1 MSNVSTLSKEEKR
14 RIATSIKPLTLAQI
28 EGEYRELQ
36 AIGTQASQKS
46 ERCRVGNNVVD
57 YFTFAQRLETRGKY
71 DMSFYDFLAN
81 WESFQ
86 EKKFIQTM
94 VRYYK
99 NEKNKNGT
107 KNEWVVKKEIYN
119 ICISSINIIRPLVYM
134 EIYARFHAH
143 TVLDFCAGW
152 GGAMVGASVIPHV
165 KRYIG
170 IELNQDLREPYQ
182 QLEAF
187 LGPRTQCVLD
197 MRFENALDTDYAS
210 LPPYDLV
217 FTSPPY
223 YFIQKYPH
231 NVGYANKDEMDT
243 QLYRPLF
250 LQTFQHLQPGG
261 HYVLNVSREVYERVC
276 IPLLGPAQ
284 EETVYR
290 KSKRQNQYQERVFIW
305 RKP

>member
-187 LGPRTQCVLD
+187 LRPRTYCEFE

-231 NVGYANKDEMDT
+231 NVGYVNKDEMDEK
-243 QLYRPLF
+243 LYRPLF
-250 LQTFQHLQPGG
+250 SRTFEHLQPGG
-261 HYVLNVSREVYERVC
+261 HYVLNVSGEVYERVC
-276 IPLLGPAQ
+276 VPLWGRAH
-284 EETVYR
+284 EETIYR

-305 RKP
+305 RK

>member
-197 MRFENALDTDYAS
+197 MRFENALNTDYAS

-231 NVGYANKDEMDT
+231 NVGYVNKDEMDEK
-243 QLYRPLF
+243 LYRPLF
-250 LQTFQHLQPGG
+250 SRTFQHLQPGG
-261 HYVLNVSREVYERVC
+261 HYVLNVSGEVYERVC
-276 IPLLGPAQ
+276 VPLWGRAH
-284 EETVYR
+284 EETIYR

-305 RKP
+305 RK

>member
-197 MRFENALDTDYAS
+197 MRFENALNTDYAS

-231 NVGYANKDEMDT
+231 NVGYVNKDEMDEK
-243 QLYRPLF
+243 LYRPLF
-250 LQTFQHLQPGG
+250 SRTFQHLQPGG
-261 HYVLNVSREVYERVC
+261 HYVLNVSGEVYE
-276 IPLLGPAQ
+276 
-284 EETVYR
+284 ETIYR

-305 RKP
+305 RK